1 MEGREA
7 LEKLR
12 KLESEGRLDEAIDVN
27 IMTAEDVKDCVD
39 DYVDKF
45 YPPLNKDDKELLYK
59 QILKD
64 KERLFGIVSE
74 ALFEV
79 ESSFCEYVAEYAV
92 KESEELKE
100 ELAMEK

>member
-1 MEGREA
+1 MMNRISKF
-7 LEKLR
+7 EKISYTQSL
-12 KLESEGRLDEAIDVN
+12 
-27 IMTAEDVKDCVD
+27 KDCVD

-74 ALFEV
+74 AWFEV